1 MSFTPTNFKLREG
14 KEQSY
19 TAATIV
25 GIYGYNEAT
34 DKMQHIKVS
43 DNQNIQ
49 VESMELDFDGYAQVL
64 LDSSAATAVL
74 ADSTIS
80 AEIDP
85 EGRGGWC
92 FANSVA
98 GSKYN
103 LYYFNGAEEPL
114 ALGDVSSVYS
124 KMYIDQKPDNSVMPL
139 FQIYT
144 KPTGVGDA
152 GPFYHSRIT
161 YRYDASDGVVGI
173 GESMIFYAINE
184 PKKAWSERKMQFTS
198 KSVLG
203 DGLPDEEVLYMV
215 VGSNSA
221 ATTGGVRHCVNLL
234 GFNSGSGIQR
244 NLNLKTS
251 ESSGGGSAGAATEAK
266 QDTQI
271 TELQIIAADTTNT
284 AANTLSTAA
293 DVSGINGKITTGAE
307 TTLSQA
313 QQVLVYGEVTS
324 GPGTGEL
331 HPIHITNAGDVEVE
345 IADFVKG
352 QELMADSFPVVLS
365 SDQSTIS
372 VDVSGFSFGDGS
384 DQLELPRNTSY
395 GLYNNTTL
403 KALKTDFNGKL
414 LTQVDAQRS
423 SGSETIVIP
432 NGTTGFTSEISMGTH
447 KFIAF
452 YGDTD
457 NNTNNNIFIEY
468 SQDGVNWFRGAGANA
483 KIIIVSATGNFYDEE
498 QVTPPRVRLSRPNTS
513 GSVENF
519 TLYYTQL

>member
-1 MSFTPTNFKLREG
+1 MAFTPTQFKIRTG
-14 KEQSY
+14 KNKSY
-19 TAATIV
+19 TEAQIV
-25 GIYGYNEAT
+25 GLYGYNE
-34 DKMQHIKVS
+34 DSDNMQHIKS
-43 DNQNIQ
+43 TNQNNLQ
-49 VESMELDFDGYAQVL
+49 VQEMSLDFNGYGQVL

-74 ADSTIS
+74 TDSTITP
-80 AEIDP
+80 EVDP

-98 GSKYN
+98 GTKYN

-124 KMYIDQKPDNSVMPL
+124 KMYIDQKPDNSVMPF

-161 YRYDASDGVVGI
+161 YEYDASDGVVGI

-215 VGSNSA
+215 VGSNTA

-251 ESSGGGSAGAATEAK
+251 ESTDSTGLATEAK

-293 DVSGINGKITTGAE
+293 DVSGINGKITSGNDF
-307 TTLSQA
+307 TLSAA

-395 GLYNNTTL
+395 GCYNNTTL
-403 KALKTDFNGKL
+403 KALKTDFAGRL
-414 LTQVDAQRS
+414 LTQVDAARS
-423 SGSETIVIP
+423 SGSESIGIAA
-432 NGTTGFTSEISMGTH
+432 GTTGTSSAIAMGSHTR
-447 KFIAF
+447 IAF
-452 YGDTD
+452 YGDT
-457 NNTNNNIFIEY
+457 NNTINTNIFIEY
-468 SQDGVNWFRGAGANA
+468 SQDQINWYRGAGDNA

-498 QVTPPRVRLSRPNTS
+498 IITPPFVRISRPNTS
-513 GSVENF
+513 GSAE
-519 TLYYTQL
+519 TLDLFYTQL

>member
-34 DKMQHIKVS
+34 DRMQHIKVS

-64 LDSSAATAVL
+64 LDSSAGAAVL
-74 ADSTIS
+74 ADSTITP
-80 AEIDP
+80 EIDP

-98 GSKYN
+98 GTKYN

-124 KMYIDQKPDNSVMPL
+124 KMYIDQKPDNSVMPF

-161 YRYDASDGVVGI
+161 YQYDASDGVVGI

-184 PKKAWSERKMQFTS
+184 PKKAWSERKLQFTS

-203 DGLPDEEVLYMV
+203 DGLPDEEVLYLV

-251 ESSGGGSAGAATEAK
+251 ESTDSTGLATEAK

-284 AANTLSTAA
+284 AANTLSTAV
-293 DVSGINGKITTGAE
+293 DVSGINGKITSGND
-307 TTLSQA
+307 TTLSAA

-352 QELMADSFPVVLS
+352 QELMADSFPVVLA
-365 SDQSTIS
+365 SDQSTLDTKLIGE
-372 VDVSGFSFGDGS
+372 DFGAVERVIRCD
-384 DQLELPRNTSY
+384 N
-395 GLYNNTTL
+395 
-403 KALKTDFNGKL
+403 NGKL
-414 LTQVDAQRS
+414 IVQVDGIRS
-423 SGSETIVIP
+423 SGSQTIAIP
-432 NGTTGFTSEISMGTH
+432 NGTTGFSSSIPMQTH
-447 KFIAF
+447 TRIAF

-457 NNTNNNIFIEY
+457 NSVNTNIFIEY
-468 SQDGVNWFRGAGANA
+468 SQDEVNWFRGAGDNA

-498 QVTPPRVRLSRPNTS
+498 HITPPFVRLSRPNTS
-513 GSVENF
+513 GSAE
-519 TLYYTQL
+519 TLELYYTLL

>member
-1 MSFTPTNFKLREG
+1 MSFTPTNFKIREG

-19 TAATIV
+19 SAAQIV

-34 DKMQHIKVS
+34 DRMQHIKVS

-49 VESMELDFDGYAQVL
+49 VESMELDFNGFAQVL
-64 LDSSAATAVL
+64 LDTSGATAVL
-74 ADSTIS
+74 ADSTITPVQ
-80 AEIDP
+80 DP
-85 EGRGGWC
+85 ERRPGWC
-92 FANSVA
+92 FTNTSA
-98 GSKYN
+98 GTKYN
-103 LYYFNGAEEPL
+103 LYYFNGAEEL
-114 ALGDVSSVYS
+114 ITLGDVSSVYT
-124 KMYIDQKPDNSVMPL
+124 KMFIDQKPDNSVMPF

-161 YRYDASDGVVGI
+161 YEYDASDGVVGI

-184 PKKAWSERKMQFTS
+184 PKKAWSERKLQFTS

-203 DGLPDEEVLYMV
+203 DGLPAEEVLYMV
-215 VGSNSA
+215 VGSSTG
-221 ATTGGVRHCVNLL
+221 ATTGGVRHCISLL
-234 GFNSGSGIQR
+234 GFNSGTGIQR
-244 NLNLKTS
+244 NLNLVTQA
-251 ESSGGGSAGAATEAK
+251 EADGVGLATEAK

-284 AANTLSTAA
+284 AANTFSI
-293 DVSGINGKITTGAE
+293 DSKITTGNDL
-307 TTLSQA
+307 TLTEA

-324 GPGTGEL
+324 GPGAGEL
-331 HPIHITNAGDVEVE
+331 HPIHITNNGDVEVE
-345 IADFVKG
+345 IADYPRG
-352 QELMADSFPVVLS
+352 QQTSVDSFPVVIS

-384 DQLELPRNTSY
+384 DQLELPRNTAY
-395 GLYNNTTL
+395 GCYNNTDLRSIKVDGT
-403 KALKTDFNGKL
+403 GRV
-414 LTQVDAQRS
+414 LTQVDAVRT

-432 NGTTGFTSEISMGTH
+432 DGTTGTTSAILMGNH

-457 NNTNNNIFIEY
+457 NSSNTNIFIEY
-468 SQDGVNWFRGAGANA
+468 SQDGVNWFRGAGDNA

-498 QVTPPRVRLSRPNTS
+498 HVTPPRVRLSRPNTS
-513 GSVENF
+513 GAVENF